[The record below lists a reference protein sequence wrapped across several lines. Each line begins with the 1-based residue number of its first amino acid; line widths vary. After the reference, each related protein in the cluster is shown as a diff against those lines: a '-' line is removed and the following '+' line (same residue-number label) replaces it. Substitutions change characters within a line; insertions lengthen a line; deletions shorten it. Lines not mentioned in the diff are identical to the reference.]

1 MADRVRD
8 TLMQAHNT
16 QGHRG
21 GGRGGGR
28 GGRGGSRGG
37 GPNRSGPAPQEK
49 PKREAILNLSKYV
62 DQQIRVKFAGGR
74 EVEGIL
80 KGYDQLM
87 NLVMDDVQETLH
99 DPETGNV
106 SGQRPL
112 GLAVLRGPALTLIN
126 PTNGMEMIEKYQE

>member
-1 MADRVRD
+1 MADRVR
-8 TLMQAHNT
+8 TGGLTQSQNVQAS
-16 QGHRG
+16 R

-37 GPNRSGPAPQEK
+37 APSRGGPAPQEK
-49 PKREAILNLSKYV
+49 PKKEAILNLAKYV

-74 EVEGIL
+74 DVQGVL

-87 NLVMDDVQETLH
+87 NLVMDDVQETLY

-106 SGQRPL
+106 SGQRSL

-126 PTNGMEMIEKYQE
+126 PANGMESIEK